1 MSAILAAVLEL
12 HRVGAVQVG
21 AGGDA
26 VGVAVPE
33 GADVVGG
40 VQAEVVGVFAET
52 VQVWV
57 FRQRSTEAEVLV
69 LEDEGCCRGVE
80 EDFLIGLAGDLEAE
94 WALLPG
100 EGEVGVVCG
109 NTIGF
114 WALEHS
120 VGDLVGRQRSI
131 LDLDVKAL
139 CFGTVSIWK

>member
-1 MSAILAAVLEL
+1 
-12 HRVGAVQVG
+12 
-21 AGGDA
+21 
-26 VGVAVPE
+26 
-33 GADVVGG
+33 
-40 VQAEVVGVFAET
+40 VFTKT
-52 VQVWV
+52 VEVWV
-57 FRQRSTEAEVLV
+57 FGEGSAEAEVLV
-69 LEDEGCCRGVE
+69 LEDEGGRGGVK
-80 EDFLIGLAGDLEAE
+80 EDFLVGLAGDLEAE